1 MPKKTEESRRRSAR
15 LKGYDYS
22 QPGAYFVTMCVRGKR
37 CELGEVEGEEIYL
50 SDIGNIME
58 DCWLSLDTLHAYL
71 ELDEWKIMPNH
82 TKHIKRKP
90 LGRILGAFK
99 TMSTKRINLL
109 LNTPGKQFWQ
119 RGYYDHIIRNREELD
134 RIRKYIFENPLKWEL
149 DEYHPS
155 KLKNS

>member
-1 MPKKTEESRRRSAR
+1 VKENESRERHSIR
-15 LKGYDYS
+15 LKRYDYS

-37 CELGEVEGEEIYL
+37 CELGEIEGEEIYL
-50 SDIGNIME
+50 SDIGNIIE

-82 TKHIKRKP
+82 MHGIVIFHEGCRGGSRTALTKHIKRKP

-119 RGYYDHIIRNREELD
+119 RG
-134 RIRKYIFENPLKWEL
+134 
-149 DEYHPS
+149 
-155 KLKNS
+155 